1 LKDLNLQKNKNPVK
15 QVVNVIFYIILLYK
29 IIILYFVTIMD

>member
-15 QVVNVIFYIILLYK
+15 QVFNVIFYIILLYK